1 MSKNKILDLGCGNKK
16 RDGTI
21 GVDFNE
27 RTKANIIHDLNEF
40 PYPFESQS
48 IDKIYIDNT
57 SEHLESP
64 LSVMEELF
72 RITKKK
78 GLVKVIVPYFRSPS
92 AFIDPTHT
100 KFFTVESFS
109 YYDPD
114 HVICQRYDY
123 TLARFKIEK
132 ILFHEHLSNGFI
144 KEIIVKIANK
154 WPLKY
159 ERYLSHFIPLD
170 EISFFLRRL

>member
-1 MSKNKILDLGCGNKK
+1 MSKNKILDPGCGNKK

-27 RTKANIIHDLNEF
+27 RTKADIIHDLNKF

-57 SEHLESP
+57 LEHLESP

-72 RITKKK
+72 RIVKEK
-78 GLVKVIVPYFRSPS
+78 GLVKVIVPYFRSSS
-92 AFIDPTHT
+92 AFTDPTHT

-114 HVICQRYDY
+114 HVICKRYDY

-132 ILFHEHLSNGFI
+132 ILFHEHLNNGFL